1 MKWMIDT
8 CTMYIYSPIH
18 FNKIFIFG
26 LNADRL
32 LVVALLS
39 ILWLAVVYCKL
50 MSKVHTFNPVL
61 FIVHGHCFNKLSAQI
76 LSNVMTFMSITHYNN
91 HGIYINTH
99 LYLPYLTMAYLS
111 IMDCL
116 RGPYTSITY
125 WQLKVLNFY
134 ITYVFQYYYLNIEI
148 FEKKILILKSYEN
161 FEFFWNLKFW
171 KLWNFMKTEIFEKFW
186 NWKFFLKILNFLEIW
201 KFW

>member
-1 MKWMIDT
+1 
-8 CTMYIYSPIH
+8 
-18 FNKIFIFG
+18 
-26 LNADRL
+26 
-32 LVVALLS
+32 
-39 ILWLAVVYCKL
+39 
-50 MSKVHTFNPVL
+50 
-61 FIVHGHCFNKLSAQI
+61 
-76 LSNVMTFMSITHYNN
+76 MTFMSITHYNN

-161 FEFFWNLKFW
+161 FAFFWNLKFW
-171 KLWNFMKTEIFEKFW
+171 KLWNFMKTEIFEIFW

-201 KFW
+201 KFWTLNFLFFFLILEFRT